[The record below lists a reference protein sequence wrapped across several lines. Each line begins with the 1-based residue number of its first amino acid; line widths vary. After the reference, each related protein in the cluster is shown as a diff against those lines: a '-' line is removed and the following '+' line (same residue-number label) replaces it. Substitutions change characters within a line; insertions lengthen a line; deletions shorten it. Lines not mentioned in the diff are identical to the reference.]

1 MAEQHTVALAEY
13 NAMRLHECD
22 TAPCCDAH
30 GHPLRNAHI
39 TPADKQKKLYTPD
52 VSEVRVDTGGWH
64 TYVCVCI
71 YIYLYMCT
79 SMHIICIYRYVY
91 IYICRYVYMYIHICI
106 PNVLPQPAPDTVTV
120 PSRHAAA
127 VALEDL
133 GAAKKLLRILTRMG
147 LRV

>member
-1 MAEQHTVALAEY
+1 MSQYIMVWAMAEQHKVALAEY

-64 TYVCVCI
+64 TYVCVYI
-71 YIYLYMCT
+71 YISIHVYKHAYVY
-79 SMHIICIYRYVY
+79 ICIY
-91 IYICRYVYMYIHICI
+91 MYI
-106 PNVLPQPAPDTVTV
+106 
-120 PSRHAAA
+120 
-127 VALEDL
+127 
-133 GAAKKLLRILTRMG
+133 
-147 LRV
+147 